1 MSGKDKEIFEL
12 KRELVDTNA
21 EKNLM
26 QRRLNAYE
34 TEGGA
39 AGGGDVF
46 DLKEKVRL
54 LEERGLRHAQERDE
68 ALGKAR
74 DLEWKLKE
82 SETKYG
88 TSQRFRSAEQKKFEA
103 LQKARDEALESVAD
117 ERKAAEL
124 VKTANEE
131 KRLLREAEFG
141 RKVLLA
147 ALICIPSLLTTHSAF
162 CLRCRHWK
170 QTISSVSKRLQR

>member
-1 MSGKDKEIFEL
+1 M
-12 KRELVDTNA
+12 DTNA

-74 DLEWKLKE
+74 DLEWRLKE
-82 SETKYG
+82 SQTKYG
-88 TSQRFRSAEQKKFEA
+88 TSQRFRSAEQKRFEE
-103 LQKARDEALESVAD
+103 LQKSYNEALESVAD
-117 ERKAAEL
+117 ERKATKL

-147 ALICIPSLLTTHSAF
+147 ASIWHTIIIDYSLCLLSQMSSLETDNIIGLKEVAEMRNTLIF
-162 CLRCRHWK
+162 QVRCGC
-170 QTISSVSKRLQR
+170 